1 MATLVLLF
9 FLGLADLVSAAPA
22 STTDPVFPWKVL
34 RGSPRSATPIQTAE
48 QAKNFL
54 LGPGKPDLSLV
65 TSSEDATKTVVLLEQ
80 HGAAALRTIR
90 VKPGNLVSEDN
101 GATWQVAEFRNIVFG
116 TSVPVVFKGPL
127 SVEWVNYA
135 GGVAYYPVGLNSEW
149 VPVIQGACG
158 NAFLWHRPRKTTPPP
173 TVTGQVVQPLPPPIH
188 VGAMGPPP
196 DTSGRGYQQPARV
209 EETRSVHTVATVG
222 QIPIPKQEVRVSQEL
237 LNNVLNGN
245 QNVNTVN
252 AIMQQ
257 LQQMV
262 VPITINN

>member
-1 MATLVLLF
+1 MMRKSLLATLVLLF

-101 GATWQVAEFRNIVFG
+101 GATWQVAEFRNI
-116 TSVPVVFKGPL
+116 
-127 SVEWVNYA
+127 
-135 GGVAYYPVGLNSEW
+135 
-149 VPVIQGACG
+149 
-158 NAFLWHRPRKTTPPP
+158 
-173 TVTGQVVQPLPPPIH
+173 
-188 VGAMGPPP
+188 
-196 DTSGRGYQQPARV
+196 
-209 EETRSVHTVATVG
+209 
-222 QIPIPKQEVRVSQEL
+222 
-237 LNNVLNGN
+237 
-245 QNVNTVN
+245 
-252 AIMQQ
+252 
-257 LQQMV
+257 
-262 VPITINN
+262 